1 MVPEFL
7 IFYKINE
14 KTVIKEIVFKTV
26 CFELLC
32 GVLV

>member
-1 MVPEFL
+1 MVPEFQ

-14 KTVIKEIVFKTV
+14 KTVIKETV